1 MQKFDMHSTLFQI
14 FPSAGTYTS
23 LVAGAATVLVKV
35 SVYENFLFGPF
46 LCPVILDWL
55 ILTLNLP
62 PQASV
67 NHSKTIEELSN
78 ALDSISDAIGLCTV
92 DSKLIRS
99 QYMQVAIAKL
109 YIAVFLF
116 FGDAILWYKSSS
128 ASKVLHSLHRDFSE
142 RFRKSVDTIKDQAAA
157 VRNAA
162 ELGSQA
168 EVRVVRLD
176 VEQLR
181 GELNDAR
188 IGLSGELRALAEY
201 MLWQHGEN
209 LKQHEITQGL
219 LSTFRADAMYY
230 PIPRSITPQPA
241 GAEMSNLM
249 LAAAPEIPASTS
261 MSPEEADKVLQQL
274 VSSHLENHS
283 CAVRMESTPSQALF
297 DQRLAQAINKWLCTP
312 AQQLLYL
319 EFLSSDQNSRADH
332 AVAEQTAKVLK
343 GAKLPTVMFGQ
354 GLRRKE
360 QDDANKDGDSDV
372 IFAMLTL
379 ASDIIQ
385 NLPREDQ
392 LATPIW
398 STLRDRDSCHGVDFT
413 TAAEIL
419 EAAFQAAPANL
430 HIILLGFPTFWLM
443 DESKIKVILDLVRG
457 AKRND
462 DTGIRMIII
471 SRCKLHNML
480 KHLRRE
486 ETVSVTASS
495 SNRSLKA
502 PIILRRPKSDTH

>member
-1 MQKFDMHSTLFQI
+1 
-14 FPSAGTYTS
+14 
-23 LVAGAATVLVKV
+23 
-35 SVYENFLFGPF
+35 
-46 LCPVILDWL
+46 
-55 ILTLNLP
+55 
-62 PQASV
+62 
-67 NHSKTIEELSN
+67 
-78 ALDSISDAIGLCTV
+78 
-92 DSKLIRS
+92 
-99 QYMQVAIAKL
+99 MQVAIAKL

-188 IGLSGELRALAEY
+188 IGLSGDLRKLAEY

-230 PIPRSITPQPA
+230 PMSRSITPQPA
-241 GAEMSNLM
+241 STELSNLM
-249 LAAAPEIPASTS
+249 LPAAPEITVPTS
-261 MSPEEADKVLQQL
+261 MSVDDVDRLLQQN
-274 VSSHLENHS
+274 VSWHLEHHS
-283 CAVRMESTPSQALF
+283 CAMRMDSTPSQALF

-319 EFLSSDQNSRADH
+319 EFLSSDQNSRVDH
-332 AVAEQTAKVLK
+332 AVAESTAKVLK

-360 QDDANKDGDSDV
+360 SGDGHRDSDSDV

-385 NLPREDQ
+385 KVPREDQ
-392 LATPIW
+392 LSTPIW
-398 STLRDRDSCHGVDFT
+398 MTLRDRGLSREVDFA
-413 TAAEIL
+413 TATEIL

-430 HIILLGFPTFWLM
+430 HIIFLGYPTFWFT
-443 DESKIKVILDLVRG
+443 DESKIKMILDLVRG
-457 AKRND
+457 ARRD
-462 DTGIRMIII
+462 DGTGIRMIII

-480 KHLRRE
+480 KNLRRE

-495 SNRSLKA
+495 NNRSLKA
-502 PIILRRPKSDTH
+502 PIIIRRPRSEIP